1 MGPVFRNLTLT
12 IQPVFMAGKDQD
24 TRALDSLAICMRLL
38 RVQNATSDDRE
49 ESQGPLQH
57 S

>member
-1 MGPVFRNLTLT
+1 
-12 IQPVFMAGKDQD
+12 MAGKDQD
-24 TRALDSLAICMRLL
+24 TRALDSLAICLRLF

-57 S
+57 A